1 MRRFAMETIAVIG
14 NSVASHCS
22 KAVAHHLRPL
32 PGSWLATGG
41 WLGGW
46 LVGWKLLEMELRTK
60 NHRVWFLSHVNPF
73 WVQYG
78 RSQLGGLC

>member
-46 LVGWKLLEMELRTK
+46 LVG
-60 NHRVWFLSHVNPF
+60 
-73 WVQYG
+73 
-78 RSQLGGLC
+78 